1 MSYAVARVEQKIVI
15 SGVDNASDVAKK
27 AQDSLKKLGKTAHDT
42 GKDVGKVGATAGDG
56 IKKFQETSGDLEST
70 LKGIKDFAPG
80 ADKAMSSLGDAFG
93 ATEATM
99 RLIPGTAG
107 LVVTAVV
114 GMALGAKLLVD
125 HFDQARAKLQLLVD
139 TPTAELAKSLKL
151 DEDGA
156 VALQKAITG
165 LGKDAIKPNLALL
178 QDVRESAIALK
189 KDPAEAVAEF
199 TRGFK
204 GSDQDIEQLLNSV
217 GTLATKFET
226 LDSVARSLNIDRDA
240 LGLEAAIPAAKQLS
254 DTLERVRNARANLQA
269 MERETAEMTRKTASI
284 SNDTFL
290 YGMQVAKLKMQIAA
304 QQEEEKALKT
314 QEERA
319 ISLRNTVAEEQRHKD
334 VIAEVARIKSETEQ
348 SAQLAGSKE
357 EAKKIRL
364 AGIDKVRELLNRTI
378 AQSSSETSAWAGK
391 EADER
396 WRALKAML
404 GQTEIEKKGISEA
417 EKAERQAK
425 ARAGAAEA
433 QANKVARLD
442 ANLKRESALASRDG
456 LVTEKERL
464 DLLKLEEAKEIS
476 GLASV
481 KDRKTRE
488 MLKLA
493 ITEDYATKRAAVD
506 RESRKEEEDAA
517 KEGAKKTQEIE
528 ARSLGFFRAN
538 MDARATAATAAN
550 ARQVEMARALGDE
563 SRALDLELAQS
574 KAEFADEAI
583 RISRDLADARKAEG
597 LSAADLAT
605 LEETAAS
612 RRLAA
617 LEKLKGIEGQIADRR
632 QAEVGRQIA
641 GGASLFGEATKA
653 IGGNVGQGLGA
664 LAGGVAEVAQ
674 SWKGL
679 AGSAEG
685 AISASGAVAAAFVS
699 DEKSKAGILAATE
712 GAAAI
717 AAFASGNIAGGVGH
731 TAAAAAYAGVAGGVF
746 GGTGA
751 GSSGSAGS
759 VSGASG
765 GTLAGAGNSPSGASG
780 GQVVNIVLGKGF
792 VIGTPAQVG
801 KSIGKALGATKGT
814 GFGSGKGV

>member
-15 SGVDNASDVAKK
+15 SGVDNASDAAKK

-42 GKDVGKVGATAGDG
+42 GKDVGKVGAQAGDG
-56 IKKFQETSGDLEST
+56 LKKFQETSGDLEST

-139 TPTAELAKSLKL
+139 TPTAGLAKSLKI

-156 VALQKAITG
+156 VALQRAITA
-165 LGKDAIKPNLALL
+165 LGKDALVPNAALL
-178 QDVRESAIALK
+178 QQVADNAKALK
-189 KDPAEAVAEF
+189 GDPAEAVAKF
-199 TRGFK
+199 VAGFK
-204 GSDQDIEQLLNSV
+204 GSDQDIANLIDQV
-217 GTLATKFET
+217 GVLRVGIET
-226 LDSVARSLNIDRDA
+226 LDSVAKSLGIDRRA
-240 LGLEAAIPAAKQLS
+240 LGLEETLPAAKQLAS
-254 DTLERVRNARANLQA
+254 ELEKVRLARANLLA
-269 MERETAEMTRKTASI
+269 LEEKTAEITNRVGRSGGET
-284 SNDTFL
+284 TFMAEL
-290 YGMQVAKLKMQIAA
+290 VAQLKI
-304 QQEEEKALKT
+304 QEVAEKQLKT
-314 QEERA
+314 SEENAR
-319 ISLRNTVAEEQRHKD
+319 SLQSVVAEEQRHKD

-364 AGIDKVRELLNRTI
+364 AGIDKVRELVNRTI

-404 GQTEIEKKGISEA
+404 GQTEVEKKSISDA
-417 EKAERQAK
+417 EKAEKQAK

-685 AISASGAVAAAFVS
+685 AITASGAVAAAFVS

-717 AAFASGNIAGGVGH
+717 AAFATGNIAGGVGH

-746 GGTGA
+746 GGSGG
-751 GSSGSAGS
+751 GSSGGAGS

-765 GTLAGAGNSPSGASG
+765 GSLAGTGNSPSGASG